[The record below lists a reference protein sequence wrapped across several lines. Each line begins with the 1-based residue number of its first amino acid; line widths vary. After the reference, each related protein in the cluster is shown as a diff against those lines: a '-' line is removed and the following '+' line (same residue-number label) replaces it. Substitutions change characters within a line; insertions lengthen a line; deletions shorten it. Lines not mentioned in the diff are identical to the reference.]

1 MRRVIAVHGNFHMLS
16 QTLVNGLLL
25 GGIYGLATIG
35 FSMVWGVMGVINFAH
50 GSYIMI
56 GAYVA
61 YVAFERFGI
70 DPFLSVPIAMAVLFI
85 VGYLVQRLVVNRIL
99 KTGLLLSLALT
110 FGLDLIFIDIF
121 VLLFTSDLRSVK
133 TGYTSSAIEL
143 GSVLIPN
150 VRLAVCVLALALAW
164 GFHEFLVR
172 ARAGQAILATALDRE
187 TARLMGINPSKVY
200 ALTAGAGAA
209 LAGAAGAMSSML
221 FPISPQLGTGFMG
234 AVFVVTVLGGLG
246 SLGGVILAGFIYGLI
261 QALASAYLGINTQA
275 IVAFAF
281 FLAVLVLRPQ
291 GLFGKRF
298 YGENA

>member
-1 MRRVIAVHGNFHMLS
+1 MLS

-50 GSYIMI
+50 GAYIMI

-70 DPFLSVPIAMAVLFI
+70 DPFLSIPIAMAILFVI
-85 VGYLVQRLVVNRIL
+85 GYVVQRAVVNRIL

-110 FGLDLIFIDIF
+110 FGLDLILVDIF
-121 VLLFTSDLRSVK
+121 VLLFSSDLRTVK
-133 TGYTSSAIEL
+133 TGYSSSSLAL
-143 GSVLIPN
+143 GSVLVPN
-150 VRLAVCVLALALAW
+150 VRLAVCGLALLLAW
-164 GFHEFLVR
+164 GFHEFLAR
-172 ARAGQAILATALDRE
+172 TRAGQAILATALDRE

-209 LAGAAGAMSSML
+209 LAGAAGSLSSML
-221 FPISPQLGTGFMG
+221 FPISPQLGNSFMG

-246 SLGGVILAGFIYGLI
+246 SLGGAIVAGFVYGLI
-261 QALASAYLGINTQA
+261 QALASAYLGVNTQA
-275 IVAFAF
+275 IVAFGF
-281 FLAVLVLRPQ
+281 FLIVLVLRPQ

-298 YGENA
+298 FGENT